1 MKSNL
6 KEKRIFGVL
15 TVCLSLLLLVGC
27 TSTQSAKFKDAGC
40 SELKDFRFD
49 LAAQQFDLAAQNG
62 DPEAVKAASNSRRMF
77 FLMFYNP
84 PNDSY
89 EAMKNRLEKQSTLG
103 EETWQFCGLDWN
115 APLN

>member
-89 EAMKNRLEKQSTLG
+89 EAMKNRLEEQSTLG